1 MTWKVLITDFVWP
14 SIDPE
19 RKILEEGGAEVI
31 VAPNS
36 KEETLIEL
44 SRDVDAIMTCFA
56 NVSENVIRSASNCK
70 VIGRFGVGVDNIDVG
85 VATELGI
92 AVTYVPDY
100 CIDEVS
106 DHVIAMLHT
115 WNRKIATFD
124 KSVKDSGW
132 EHLGLNMRIMRL
144 RNKTI
149 GIVGFGR
156 IGQAVAEKSKA
167 FGLKIMV
174 SDPVVSQSFAAD
186 KGCQLVDMD
195 ELLTKS
201 DFVTLHAPLMEST
214 INLIGKRELS
224 LMKKDSFLINA
235 ARGQLINEK
244 DLLEALKAN
253 TIGGAGLDVMT
264 DNNPPIDHPFF
275 SLENILITPHIAFFS
290 QESTIE
296 LEERAAGEVVRAY
309 QGVMPENLVNRDVL
323 NHSNPRHKL
332 SSK

>member
-14 SIDPE
+14 STDPE

-156 IGQAVAEKSKA
+156 IGQAVAEKSKV
-167 FGLKIMV
+167 FGLNIMV

-186 KGCQLVDMD
+186 KGCKLVDMD
-195 ELLTKS
+195 ELLTES

-214 INLIGKRELS
+214 INLIGKRELA